1 MKPKV
6 FVINVQGEPLTR
18 PATVIVGPGEEVVAF
33 RNLTN
38 DKAIFLFPSGVF
50 EKDTLELEAGRS
62 ASLKMTA
69 GAGAGAYP
77 YTVVVPA
84 HARIAVGHS
93 SPIII
98 RDP

>member
-1 MKPKV
+1 MNPKV

-38 DKAIFLFPSGVF
+38 EKAIFLFPSGVF
-50 EKDTLELEAGRS
+50 EKPTLELEPGKS
-62 ASLKMTA
+62 ASLKMT
-69 GAGAGAYP
+69 AGAGAYP

-84 HARIAVGHS
+84 QARIAVGHS